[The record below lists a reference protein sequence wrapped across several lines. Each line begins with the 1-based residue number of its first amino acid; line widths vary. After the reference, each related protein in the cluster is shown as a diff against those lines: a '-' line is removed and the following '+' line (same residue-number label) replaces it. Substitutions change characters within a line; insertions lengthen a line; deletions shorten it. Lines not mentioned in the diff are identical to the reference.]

1 MITGEE
7 GEGIMG
13 RNRSKRNLLWKI
25 TISKDPYLESS
36 QFISS
41 SLLISFRRN
50 LKILIIRRY
59 NPE

>member
-25 TISKDPYLESS
+25 TTSRDQYSESS
-36 QFISS
+36 LFISS

-50 LKILIIRRY
+50 
-59 NPE
+59 